1 MIEAMSCPLF
11 RFVVHAS
18 AAGTGGDSALSLM
31 AGYEH
36 PSDQVGKRENVSVS
50 VEVLVAERALGAA
63 AAAAGWSC
71 PFVVGFAVI
80 GRGMSD
86 ELVVLSMQALAC
98 AAKACQG
105 G

>member
-50 VEVLVAERALGAA
+50 VEVLVAERALGAQLRQRLDGLAPLSSASPSSDA
-63 AAAAGWSC
+63 A
-71 PFVVGFAVI
+71 
-80 GRGMSD
+80 
-86 ELVVLSMQALAC
+86 
-98 AAKACQG
+98 
-105 G
+105 